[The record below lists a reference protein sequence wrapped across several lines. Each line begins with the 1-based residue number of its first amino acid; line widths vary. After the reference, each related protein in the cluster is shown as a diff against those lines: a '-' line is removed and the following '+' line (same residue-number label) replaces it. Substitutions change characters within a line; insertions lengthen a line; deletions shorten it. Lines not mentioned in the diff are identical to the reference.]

1 MSLFKI
7 AWRSIQQRA
16 LSSWLTALSMA
27 LGVALVVTVLVIMN
41 TVEETFTRNAQGF
54 DLIVGAKGGALQL
67 VLNTVYHLSTPVENV
82 PYDFYLQFKRG
93 TSEQMIE
100 AAGMLGGGAGYA
112 LLPRQPR
119 GRFASAVDV
128 AIPYCLGD
136 SYQDFRV
143 VGTEPS
149 LFEIDYAPGQYY
161 QFAEGRNFKTEN
173 FFEAVIGSRVARETG
188 LKLGDKFNSTH
199 GIGPEGHVHKD
210 TSFEVV
216 GILEPTGTPND
227 RAVFVN
233 IEGFYLLDGHAFD
246 PSIRETGNLTQPGL
260 ENELSSFVPQGGHA
274 SPQALPI
281 DKREVTAILI
291 RTDPHNPIAAISLN
305 KYINKNPTAQ
315 AVAPTRIIFQLFENI
330 VGNLRSLLL
339 LLTCL
344 IVVVAGIGIMVSIY
358 NSMSDRRRDI
368 AVMRALG
375 ARRSTVMTVILLESI
390 GLSLGGGLAGFIL
403 GHAAIGVLSG
413 LMVEYTGVYLGFFSF
428 VRWEALLLPGLVVLS
443 TLAGYLPAMS
453 AYKTDVSRSLQ
464 ANP

>member
-93 TSEQMIE
+93 TPEQVTN
-100 AAGMLGGGAGYA
+100 AAGAMGGAAGA
-112 LLPRQPR
+112 TATPRQPR
-119 GRFASAVDV
+119 GRFASAVDL
-128 AIPYCLGD
+128 AIPFCLGD
-136 SYQDFRV
+136 SYEGFRV

-149 LFEIDYAPGQYY
+149 LFEIDYAPGRYY
-161 QFAEGRNFKTEN
+161 EFAEGRNFQTEN
-173 FFEAVIGSRVARETG
+173 FFEAVIGARVARETG

-227 RAVFVN
+227 RALFVN
-233 IEGFYLLDGHAFD
+233 IEGFYLLEGHAFD
-246 PSIRETGNLTQPGL
+246 PEIRETGNLTQPGL
-260 ENELSSFVPQGGHA
+260 QSELSAYLPQGA
-274 SPQALPI
+274 EVAPLPI

-291 RTDPHNPIAAISLN
+291 RTDASNPIAAISLA

-315 AVAPTRIIFQLFENI
+315 AVAPTRVIFQLFESI
-330 VGNLRSLLL
+330 VGNLRALLL

-344 IVVVAGIGIMVSIY
+344 IVIVAGIGIMVSIY

-390 GLSLGGGLAGFIL
+390 GLSLGGGLAGFLL
-403 GHAAIGVLSG
+403 GHAAIGLLSG

-453 AYKTDVSRSLQ
+453 AYQTDVSRSLQ

>member
-93 TSEQMIE
+93 TPTQVVD
-100 AAGMLGGGAGYA
+100 AAGALGGAAGTVA
-112 LLPRQPR
+112 TPRQPR
-119 GRFASAVDV
+119 GRFASAVDL

-136 SYQDFRV
+136 SYEGFRV
-143 VGTEPS
+143 VGTEPT
-149 LFEIDYAPGQYY
+149 LFEIDYAPGRYY
-161 QFAEGRNFKTEN
+161 EFAEGRNFRSEK
-173 FFEAVIGSRVARETG
+173 FFEAVIGARVARETN

-227 RAVFVN
+227 RALFVN

-246 PSIRETGNLTQPGL
+246 PEIRETGNLTQPGL
-260 ENELSSFVPQGGHA
+260 QEELSAYLPQGGEVT
-274 SPQALPI
+274 PLPI
-281 DKREVTAILI
+281 DKREVTAVLI
-291 RTDPHNPIAAISLN
+291 RTDASNPIAAISLA

-315 AVAPTRIIFQLFENI
+315 AVAPTRVIFQLFESI
-330 VGNLRSLLL
+330 VGNLRALLL

-390 GLSLGGGLAGFIL
+390 GLSLGGGLAGFVL
-403 GHAAIGVLSG
+403 GHAAIGLLSG
-413 LMVEYTGVYLGFFSF
+413 LMVDYTGVYLGFFSF

-443 TLAGYLPAMS
+443 TVAGYLPAMS